1 MNSCENTYCVYKHV
15 SKINGATYIGITKH
29 GDNPNKRWLNGRGY
43 KGLKYSHFYNSIQK
57 HGWNSYDHI
66 IIANGLT
73 KDEAVEMEI
82 SLIAEF
88 QKSNPDLSLNVSAG
102 GSLSCGLSGEKA
114 PNYGKVFS
122 EESRKKM
129 SIAKRG
135 KFGGKPL
142 YPQCK
147 VIDLDTKQIFETIR
161 DCSKFYGIEESCI
174 NHVLRH
180 KNYSTHGHHF
190 AKLEEYEKYG
200 VIDKRILNKRTK
212 IYGRPVLCI
221 ETNIT
226 YKTVKE
232 ASKEMNI
239 PEEAIRHAALHSTHL
254 AKGYHFTY
262 DIAS

>member
-29 GDNPNKRWLNGRGY
+29 GGNPNKRWLNGRGY

-102 GSLSCGLSGEKA
+102 GSLGCGLSGEKA

-135 KFGGKPL
+135 KFGG
-142 YPQCK
+142 
-147 VIDLDTKQIFETIR
+147 ET
-161 DCSKFYGIEESCI
+161 SLPS
-174 NHVLRH
+174 
-180 KNYSTHGHHF
+180 
-190 AKLEEYEKYG
+190 
-200 VIDKRILNKRTK
+200 
-212 IYGRPVLCI
+212 
-221 ETNIT
+221 
-226 YKTVKE
+226 
-232 ASKEMNI
+232 M
-239 PEEAIRHAALHSTHL
+239 
-254 AKGYHFTY
+254 
-262 DIAS
+262 